1 VAARIAY
8 TKTGAFVRLSLL
20 IDEVVPNPEYRKNAN
35 ALRQAIANTNGLE
48 KAVDLLETALG
59 LQRPLE
65 QKVGLRAQAA
75 IIQEAPRIS
84 ERRGEVAASRQRNQT
99 DRACAG
105 KAVGTRDP

>member
-1 VAARIAY
+1 LARKWLSPVANDQPGVAARIAY

-20 IDEVVPNPEYRKNAN
+20 IDEVVRNPEYRKNAN

-48 KAVDLLETALG
+48 KAVDLLEAALG

-75 IIQEAPRIS
+75 IIQEALLTIS
-84 ERRGEVAASRQRNQT
+84 RTTERGV
-99 DRACAG
+99 
-105 KAVGTRDP
+105 